1 MNELNVILKRVSD
14 NIGTDCRKNG
24 SSFLDN
30 SWTTRNFLQGICNE
44 PQANGPI
51 DNQSNDDLIGE
62 YNSMRPCTKEYSIYK
77 LDQDQANRK
86 RDQDLFTF
94 CTTEVRTLKFTYNL

>member
-1 MNELNVILKRVSD
+1 
-14 NIGTDCRKNG
+14 
-24 SSFLDN
+24 
-30 SWTTRNFLQGICNE
+30 
-44 PQANGPI
+44 
-51 DNQSNDDLIGE
+51 
-62 YNSMRPCTKEYSIYK
+62 MRPCTKEYSIYK

>member
-1 MNELNVILKRVSD
+1 ML
-14 NIGTDCRKNG
+14 
-24 SSFLDN
+24 FLIE
-30 SWTTRNFLQGICNE
+30 SPIKLVQTVYMKMTSRNFILSQGICNE

-94 CTTEVRTLKFTYNL
+94 CTTEVRKLYSLITYNHFNN